1 MTEGSRKTS
10 EEASTTKQVRGR
22 VVTVERRERLDSE
35 YVLFESRADRQNLLM
50 D

>member
-22 VVTVERRERLDSE
+22 VVTVEWRERLDSE
-35 YVLFESRADRQNLLM
+35 YFCSRVELTGRIR
-50 D
+50 